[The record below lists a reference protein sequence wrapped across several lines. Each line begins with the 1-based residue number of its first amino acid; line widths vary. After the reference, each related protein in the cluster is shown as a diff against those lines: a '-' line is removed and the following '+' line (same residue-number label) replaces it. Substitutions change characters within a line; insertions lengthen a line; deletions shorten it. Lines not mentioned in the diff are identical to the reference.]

1 MKIKLYL
8 YHEQWAYD
16 KDAHVAA
23 WHVLLDDEVNT
34 SRVRI
39 KIGECE
45 VDIPEDIKLL
55 TEQEVKQI
63 MVDGFKKEKE
73 ELQAETFVKIKA
85 IDDKIQQ
92 LLCIELKQGEE

>member
-16 KDAHVAA
+16 KEGKIAA
-23 WHVLLDDEVNT
+23 WDVDLPDDIST
-34 SRVRI
+34 SRVRV

-45 VDIPEDIKLL
+45 VDIPDVELL
-55 TEQEVKQI
+55 GERELKQI
-63 MVDGFKKEKE
+63 MVDGFRKEKA
-73 ELQAETFVKIKA
+73 ELQAETFVKLKA

-92 LLCIELKQGEE
+92 LLCIEVKPE